1 MKTLEPLF
9 SALQTKIRLE
19 ERLTD
24 LQIAEAALSRELST
38 LISAEE
44 EARDRLDKLR
54 GLSGKGILS
63 RLTGKYAEE
72 VERQQAAVRRAS
84 MALEAARTRHND
96 TNTKIQTVR
105 TELDAYTDAEMAC
118 FRAISDFSLD
128 HPLRNQLFST
138 EESFSRLTN
147 EETVLIGAI
156 GALDILRKQLED
168 AETTVLYGDLQTTMT
183 GTRFDNRLRTMER
196 QLPVCQNSMN
206 DLLTRLEPFE
216 AQLELHR
223 IRCYGGI
230 ALTEPLT
237 DRVLKDRLSDAVFQ
251 LPIVKKQLLRLQQS
265 ISSQKTEQAA
275 VFRGLML
282 QIYTDL
288 L

>member
-9 SALQTKIRLE
+9 AALQTKIRLE

-24 LQIAEAALSRELST
+24 LQMAEASLSRELSA
-38 LISAEE
+38 LIAAEE
-44 EARDRLDKLR
+44 EARDGLDKLR

-72 VERQQAAVRRAS
+72 LERQQAAVRRAS

-156 GALDILRKQLED
+156 GTLDILRKQLED

-183 GTRFDNRLRTMER
+183 GARFDNRLRTMER

-223 IRCYGGI
+223 IRCYGGT